1 MTKVA
6 EVKVRYVGNRVYV
19 NTANLYPLQ
28 ISKPDLERL
37 HRKFVSR
44 LQESRSLSGCEFLEE
59 GEFHLYEGQ
68 CVHLCVVLPPPI
80 ERPAVQRLA
89 RSFQMVADQFW
100 QPYRERL
107 NTARVA

>member
-6 EVKVRYVGNRVYV
+6 EVKVSFVGNRVYV
-19 NTANLYPLQ
+19 NATNLHPLQ
-28 ISKPDLERL
+28 LPKSDLERL
-37 HRKFVSR
+37 HGRFVSR

-59 GEFHLYEGQ
+59 GEFRLYEGQ

-80 ERPAVQRLA
+80 ERPAIQRLA
-89 RSFQMVADQFW
+89 RGLQVVADQFW

-107 NTARVA
+107 DAARVA